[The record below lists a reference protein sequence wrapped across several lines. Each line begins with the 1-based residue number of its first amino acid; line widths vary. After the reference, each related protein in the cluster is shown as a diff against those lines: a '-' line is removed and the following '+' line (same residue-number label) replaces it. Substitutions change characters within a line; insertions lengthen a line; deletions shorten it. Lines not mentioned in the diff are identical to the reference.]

1 HYVHVKFKDAAGN
14 ESDVISK
21 MVKSDFSPP
30 KIIKFEINDG
40 AEFCTD
46 AQNKVSLAF
55 NVEDAVTMAISN
67 SHLNDTSN
75 IKGLWEPYNTSKE
88 WKLEGEDGLKIVY
101 SRFKDEAGNITH
113 EYYDKIVLDR
123 IPPTDGKIA
132 INNGAEWFTDKS
144 GKGNIQLFAQ
154 GADQVM
160 ISNTSDFSKSKW
172 EPMTEN
178 RKGWVF
184 NTDKTTAEAHAKFR
198 DKAGN
203 ISEPVSTSI
212 KIDTDPPKNASISI
226 DNGAKYVM
234 NKDRKITIEVSV
246 EGATGMRISQNK
258 SFRDVKWEPIVTS
271 KELLLAEADGE
282 KIFYAQFSDDAGN
295 ISEIVSGKII
305 LDTTPPKLTKFAIN
319 NGAEWT
325 NDTEKK
331 VNLSIDAEG
340 ASEMIISDNASFTNS
355 SWEPFKSTVT
365 LFELP
370 GEDGEKVLFIKL
382 KDEQGNESKVATAKI
397 NLKRT
402 F

>member
-1 HYVHVKFKDAAGN
+1 MDALRPFNLPPGEYMMPHAVGNAERGSDEFK
-14 ESDVISK
+14 
-21 MVKSDFSPP
+21 
-30 KIIKFEINDG
+30 
-40 AEFCTD
+40 
-46 AQNKVSLAF
+46 
-55 NVEDAVTMAISN
+55 
-67 SHLNDTSN
+67 
-75 IKGLWEPYNTSKE
+75 
-88 WKLEGEDGLKIVY
+88 
-101 SRFKDEAGNITH
+101 
-113 EYYDKIVLDR
+113 
-123 IPPTDGKIA
+123 
-132 INNGAEWFTDKS
+132 
-144 GKGNIQLFAQ
+144 
-154 GADQVM
+154 
-160 ISNTSDFSKSKW
+160 
-172 EPMTEN
+172 
-178 RKGWVF
+178 
-184 NTDKTTAEAHAKFR
+184 

-226 DNGAKYVM
+226 NNGAKYVM

-271 KELLLAEADGE
+271 KELILAEADGE
-282 KIFYAQFSDDAGN
+282 KLFYAHFSDDAGN

-305 LDTTPPKLTKFAIN
+305 LDTTPPKLTKFAID

-340 ASEMIISDNASFTNS
+340 ASEMIISDNPSFTNS
-355 SWEPFKSTVT
+355 SWESFKSFVT
-365 LFELP
+365 LFELQ
-370 GEDGEKVLFIKL
+370 GEDGEKVLFIRL